1 MTGLGIDGSQNN
13 FEDKLHIFYKEL
25 NTQQRTVLF
34 FNGTIPASRN
44 TAIVKHVQELFKDL
58 SSRGNI
64 TLLAIK
70 QSLETSSHF
79 TFVLPHLNAIMAV
92 IELYSK
98 ENPHISNTQLKN
110 FVAKMVGWFSDH
122 CSNTLVAFLK
132 NKEAK
137 PLYNPL
143 LIYCGPI
150 KIHSEYFLQLC
161 WSLGFDVIYLN
172 PSKELTPP
180 HLIKWSQVIKWDLDT
195 PTFEYPHFKK
205 EKKISYYT
213 NNKYNESDTKSDA
226 SDQKHTNRTF

>member
-1 MTGLGIDGSQNN
+1 
-13 FEDKLHIFYKEL
+13 
-25 NTQQRTVLF
+25 
-34 FNGTIPASRN
+34 
-44 TAIVKHVQELFKDL
+44 
-58 SSRGNI
+58 
-64 TLLAIK
+64 
-70 QSLETSSHF
+70 
-79 TFVLPHLNAIMAV
+79 
-92 IELYSK
+92 
-98 ENPHISNTQLKN
+98 
-110 FVAKMVGWFSDH
+110 MVGWFSDH

-205 EKKISYYT
+205 EK
-213 NNKYNESDTKSDA
+213 N
-226 SDQKHTNRTF
+226 QLLHQQ